1 MRPVSSL
8 MSPAKPFP
16 TPTSPPTRHP
26 IFPAPPPHFRTSFPH
41 DFVTSLPHSSAP
53 PQNSAPLFSIPYT
66 LHIFGLSEDH
76 LATPLESALPRNPKS
91 PPANPIESTRFFTV
105 VHIFAKS
112 VSVTLASTTL
122 TKHTPRNPIR
132 MNTSTKHVVPRLHQC
147 TGQLHLNR
155 LLSVISAEEPVE
167 LEDIYSYSR
176 RLNASGRR
184 GNFGRGVSPHQN
196 SPPQFDPGRQAC
208 HEHRDRRYRGHPC
221 RAANRPARERI
232 RGSDPWSASADRGR
246 THGQP

>member
-1 MRPVSSL
+1 MQPVSFL
-8 MSPAKPFP
+8 MSPANPLP

-26 IFPAPPPHFRTSFPH
+26 ISPTPSVRSRSLTLHPI
-41 DFVTSLPHSSAP
+41 TSLRHYFLTSS
-53 PQNSAPLFSIPYT
+53 S
-66 LHIFGLSEDH
+66 
-76 LATPLESALPRNPKS
+76 LATPLESALPQTQTS
-91 PPANPIESTRFFTV
+91 PSANPIESTLFFENLRFCTKRV
-105 VHIFAKS
+105 L
-112 VSVTLASTTL
+112 VTPASTTL

-221 RAANRPARERI
+221 HPANRPARERI
-232 RGSDPWSASADRGR
+232 LGSDPWSASADRGR
-246 THGQP
+246 THGRP